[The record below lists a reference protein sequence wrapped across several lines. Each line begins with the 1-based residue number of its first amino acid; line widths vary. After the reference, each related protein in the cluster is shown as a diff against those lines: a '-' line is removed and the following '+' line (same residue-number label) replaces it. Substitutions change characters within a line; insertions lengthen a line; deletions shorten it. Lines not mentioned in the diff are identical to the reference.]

1 MPDSGTM
8 PLVAASILSVSVGD
22 VKVRQVRLPKNDPKQ
37 VRTPFFRLSTV
48 SVFSLLTVNVREFTF

>member
-8 PLVAASILSVSVGD
+8 PLVAASILSVSIGD

-37 VRTPFFRLSTV
+37 VRTPFFRLRTV
-48 SVFSLLTVNVREFTF
+48 SVFSLLTVNVCEFIF